1 MNHGLV
7 FANFGERS
15 DPQTLADLAHIAERA
30 GWDGV
35 FLPDALQMVGAEDL
49 DTSDPWI
56 GLAAIAMRTERVTIG
71 PIVAAPARYR
81 PWQLARQATTLDHLS
96 GGRLVLGIGLGD
108 AYDRAFAAFHEEPDL
123 RKRAAML
130 DEGLEIIDGL
140 WRGEP
145 FQHHGEHYQV
155 DEIAFHP
162 RPVQRPRIPVWVG
175 WKWPNQ
181 KPLQRAARWDGAVP
195 FAMDGDQYLDLDA
208 VQIDEVATD
217 LWARRS
223 GKDPGEPFDI
233 VAYGT
238 LLASSQDA
246 TTRDD
251 LRAKADAGATWLI
264 EFIGPEHDTA
274 TLKAA
279 IAKGPPTL
287 D

>member
-1 MNHGLV
+1 MKYGLI

-15 DPQTLADLAHIAERA
+15 DPRALADLGHLAEGA

-35 FLPDALQMVGAEDL
+35 FLSDALQMVGAEQADHG
-49 DTSDPWI
+49 DPWI
-56 GLAAIAMRTERVTIG
+56 SLAAIASRTERVTIG
-71 PIVAAPARYR
+71 PIVTAPPRYR
-81 PWQLARQATTLDHLS
+81 PWHLARLTTTLDHLS

-108 AYDRAFAAFHEEPDL
+108 AYDRAFAAFPEEPDP
-123 RKRAAML
+123 RQRAAML

-155 DEIAFHP
+155 DEIAFQP
-162 RPVQRPRIPVWVG
+162 RPVQRPRIPIWVG

-195 FAMDGDQYLDLDA
+195 FAMDGDEYLDLDA
-208 VQIDEVATD
+208 DQIREVAAD
-217 LWARRS
+217 LGKRRS
-223 GKDPGEPFDI
+223 GKAPNIPFDI
-233 VAYGT
+233 VAYGS
-238 LLASSQDA
+238 LLASSQDTA
-246 TTRDD
+246 NRAD
-251 LRAKADAGATWLI
+251 LRAKADAGATWLV

-274 TLKAA
+274 TLEVA
-279 IAKGPPTL
+279 IANGPPTL

>member
-1 MNHGLV
+1 MKYGLV
-7 FANFGERS
+7 FANFGQRS
-15 DPQTLADLAHIAERA
+15 DPRTLADLAHIAEEA

-56 GLAAIAMRTERVTIG
+56 SLAAIAMQTERVTIG

-130 DEGLEIIDGL
+130 DESLEIIDGL

-145 FQHHGEHYQV
+145 FQHDGEHYLV
-155 DEIAFHP
+155 DEIAFQP
-162 RPVQRPRIPVWVG
+162 RPLQRPRIPIWVG

-195 FAMDGDQYLDLDA
+195 FAMDGDEYLDLNPD
-208 VQIDEVATD
+208 QIREVATD
-217 LWARRS
+217 LKGRRS
-223 GKDPGEPFDI
+223 GKEPFDI
-233 VAYGT
+233 VAYGS
-238 LLASSQDA
+238 LLASSQD
-246 TTRDD
+246 TSTRDD
-251 LRAKADAGATWLI
+251 LQAKADAGTTWLI

-274 TLKAA
+274 ALRTA
-279 IAKGPPTL
+279 IADGPPSL